1 MPKKIYI
8 TGIAVYII
16 LLWFSVS
23 FYKERL
29 LFLDHAYYLFE
40 IITKEEFAVFH
51 YRFIAAAIELLPL
64 FAVKASLPLKEV
76 MLAYSVNII
85 IFHLLCYLVCG
96 LLKDYKAAIGLL
108 LFHILFATHTFY
120 FAISEMIQA
129 TVLLFPLLAL
139 VRRYETA
146 RNRMLPAMFIILLI
160 PVIGFAHPLMIFP
173 VGFMLAFFWLE
184 REEPVSTRTVLWV
197 GGTYA
202 VVLLFKNVF
211 LKEPYDAGAM
221 GNLRHFQTL
230 FPDYIDLYSNKNFIL
245 NCLTKYYWIPIG
257 STLIVIVY
265 TRSKQWLKLGL
276 FAAAMLGYLLLINV
290 SYPNSNIPDFYTE
303 NLYTPLAFFLAFP
316 LAFDVL
322 PALLQRRVVLAW
334 SLFGLIAVSGLAR
347 IYVAHKPYTTRVN
360 WLRSYSATN
369 EGMKIMA
376 SEKHAPMDTLLMSWA
391 TPYEFWLISTE
402 ERNRTASII
411 FSDKIKEVSWGSSL
425 TYDFVTQ
432 WGTYSYDSLDKRYFK
447 FADSFV
453 SYTVMP

>member
-1 MPKKIYI
+1 MLRKIFI

-16 LLWFSVS
+16 LLWLSVS

-40 IITKEEFAVFH
+40 IITTEGFAIFH
-51 YRFIAAAIELLPL
+51 YRFIAAAIELFPYL
-64 FAVKASLPLKEV
+64 AVKASLPLKQV
-76 MLAYSVNII
+76 MLAYSVNIV

-108 LFHILFATHTFY
+108 LFHVLFATHTFY
-120 FAISEMIQA
+120 FTISEMIQA

-139 VRRYETA
+139 VRRYEIA
-146 RNRMLPAMFIILLI
+146 RNRWLTAVFIVLLI
-160 PVIGFAHPLMIFP
+160 PVIAFAHPLMIFP
-173 VGFMLAFFWLE
+173 VGFMLVFFWLDSK
-184 REEPVSTRTVLWV
+184 EPVSIRTVLWV
-197 GGTYA
+197 GGVYA
-202 VVLLFKNVF
+202 AVLLFKNLF

-230 FPDYIDLYSNKNFIL
+230 FPDYINLHSNKNFIL
-245 NCLTKYYWIPIG
+245 NCLTRYYWIPLG
-257 STLIVIVY
+257 SAIVIALY
-265 TRSKQWLKLGL
+265 TQSKQWGKLAL
-276 FAAAMLGYLLLINV
+276 FVVAMLGYLLLINV

-303 NLYTPLAFFLAFP
+303 NLYTPLAFFLALP

-322 PALLQRRVVLAW
+322 PALLQRRVALAYA
-334 SLFGLIAVSGLAR
+334 LFGLIAVTGLVR
-347 IYVAHKPYTTRVN
+347 IYAAHKSYTTRVN
-360 WLRSYSATN
+360 WLRHYVATN
-369 EGMKIMA
+369 EGKKIMA

-411 FSDKIKEVSWGSSL
+411 FTDKLKEVSWGSSL

-447 FADSFV
+447 FADSFAT
-453 SYTVMP
+453 YTVMP